1 MDKNNKMHSADFNR
15 ANTVSINGWE
25 HTWVKKRKKKNTF
38 TLILQREGLRMYL
51 CLINGGGGGIF
62 AVNKL
67 GVISQRYLPDKLTI
81 SPHRDT
87 TQRLRAHK
95 GKTPTRPVCSHT
107 FSAVYICCCVG
118 GACFHEPH
126 TITNCAGSCDDKH

>member
-1 MDKNNKMHSADFNR
+1 MGQSLETLRVNLLKYKKKKGIDTKMDKNNKMHSADFNR
-15 ANTVSINGWE
+15 ANAVSINGWE

-67 GVISQRYLPDKLTI
+67 GVISQRYLPGKLT
-81 SPHRDT
+81 SPPHRDT
-87 TQRLRAHK
+87 T
-95 GKTPTRPVCSHT
+95 
-107 FSAVYICCCVG
+107 
-118 GACFHEPH
+118 
-126 TITNCAGSCDDKH
+126 